1 MAKQKFRPPNDTQG
15 HGFRGPQ
22 GFPVPMDMKIGFGD
36 EKYGEFDAS
45 IDEDSFLEDIVVNVS
60 AKVTN
65 GQLKKKAK
73 AKDVVSKK
81 GSPLDIVVKNVLGG
95 LLGEADEQGPKGPP
109 KGIAHLEDLKP
120 DEFLR
125 FLEKYRDL
133 PLDGGLEVSEKV
145 DGSAQ
150 MSFGVRDG
158 QLWTKSKNGTVKMSA
173 DEYPDQPMFR
183 ALKQA
188 HWALQELT
196 TKLPEGITFVSD
208 VLYTRIPNSIEYGDN
223 RIVVHGISGG
233 DELAAKR
240 IIDQLSRGNLSD
252 GDQNWKIEFKRVLS
266 PDEVMVDV
274 KEEFASIAEIYRELK
289 TLTPDKLKAAGKGPY
304 KAALA
309 KFQAIQLALKK
320 KLVRQLRNKSSA
332 YGPVGG
338 GVEGLVFR
346 DLESGSM
353 TKLVDKEY
361 FTKLNKFLWRYR
373 ELLDKGVKVGDQ
385 WQFGILQKFRNAIAD
400 KVLGSAVAK
409 TPGFVGQLKK
419 FGADLEYPPEADTP
433 DKKADVLLAQYIQKN
448 GLMQGDF
455 LSGFAKEL
463 FAVIQEFQGL
473 RKEWDAK
480 KKGELVHDIKDDL
493 GKVIKTIAMDPIIK
507 GRTDEAFKGME
518 EFLTGTKRALAEVG
532 KMKGDLTKKVA
543 LLKLM
548 MGQGRLE
555 KLSMTEK
562 PTTELK
568 EDRVGSITPLVQKN
582 LELLNRHG
590 FAVTGNSIG
599 TGASGTAFNL
609 KNGKVLKVTTDDS
622 EARASN
628 HLKGKKLKHAAQIY
642 DVFKFKDQHRAAG
655 GGPVPTNYYG
665 IAQEKVQPLPEPL
678 KKNLS
683 TALRLSDDLLEFG
696 WMLKSRE
703 ENETYA
709 NQLAQANPDR
719 KKEIARMLQLFDQLK
734 IWDMLAEIK
743 GAGVEWQDLS
753 VGNVMMRGSD
763 LVAIDLGVSHSPGVE
778 PDILE
783 SVTILGEGDV
793 GQSDELIKKYAPLLQ
808 KRGFVPKSIIG
819 QGSRAVVYDMGDKV
833 FKVTDDQNDAHAAL
847 KAKEANL
854 KYVVKIFDVFRF
866 PSVNDVRFSD
876 TNFYGIVAEKLT
888 PIPGSEKAPESTSG
902 EASVLEEAIDESFL
916 FAATRSNFNRSWAE
930 TLKTMMGLLKIR
942 LKDVG
947 TLAGQDMQENFN
959 ASVETLRKY
968 SIDKM
973 IDELGNAGIQFSDW
987 HTGNI
992 MKKGSTHVLVDL
1004 GHSKVHGGREPD
1016 MLEKKVLE
1024 GVLRALRETRA
1035 DQVGV
1040 TIGRFQPFHK
1050 GHAEII
1056 RGLAKKFDKV
1066 IVIVAGNTRD
1076 KKNPFSLETRME
1088 LMQKSLPDVMSK
1100 VEIHK
1105 AEYGGKGSGYIPG
1118 VLSDIVKDKR
1128 SSVEADTAIHILVGP
1143 DRVGEIQK
1151 QLDHAKLA
1159 KEQGTELLFDP
1170 NLAEL
1175 NTLPGVKNDDDT
1187 DRISG
1192 TKVREALVAD
1202 QKDVVK
1208 AMMDPHLVSNP
1219 ADFEGLYV
1227 KMRSELMAGLAG
1239 KRPKQPADPEPPG
1252 LEEDLKDIGSEAGV
1266 QVVLQANA
1274 DKLLAS
1280 PWKIDVNKLTPL
1292 GSGQEG
1298 IAYDIG
1304 GGKVLKV
1311 TADEKEAETSYGI
1324 KGKTNLKHVVHVF
1337 DVFRF
1342 RDTPG
1347 ITAPVYG
1354 LVTEKL
1360 IQLTAPE
1367 QKEFDDITEECQAQ
1381 MGKKRYI
1388 DAVWTGDWNHFVQ
1401 EMRSAFETDIAKE
1414 SGLPL
1419 GHPRLARVLEARMQR
1434 YLPVMQ
1440 KFKMADMMS
1449 ELKGLGI
1456 KFADYHGGNLMK
1468 RGGDYVIN
1476 DLGRSESTSK
1486 KVPPMMEDIVSKIIE
1501 DFGFGS
1507 SAVGLKAGSSA
1518 WSASKNR
1525 VDPNSKELWQNQ
1537 LNRMEPFHSGSADIK
1552 VQK

>member
-1 MAKQKFRPPNDTQG
+1 
-15 HGFRGPQ
+15 
-22 GFPVPMDMKIGFGD
+22 MDMKIGFGD

-60 AKVTN
+60 ARVTG
-65 GQLKKKAK
+65 GQLKKKARS
-73 AKDVVSKK
+73 KDVVSKK

-109 KGIAHLEDLKP
+109 NGIAHIEDLKP
-120 DEFLR
+120 EEFLR

-145 DGSAQ
+145 DGSAH
-150 MSFGVRDG
+150 MSFGVKGG

-196 TKLPEGITFVSD
+196 TKLPEGVTFASD

-223 RIVVHGISGG
+223 RIVVHGVSGG
-233 DELAAKR
+233 NGVEAKQV
-240 IIDQLSRGNLSD
+240 IDQLSTQSLSD

-274 KEEFASIAEIYRELK
+274 KEEFNSISEIYDELK
-289 TLTPDKLKAAGKGPY
+289 RLTPNKLKAVGKGPY

-309 KFQAIQLALKK
+309 KFQAIQMALKK
-320 KLVRQLRNKSSA
+320 KLVGQLRGKSSA
-332 YGPVGG
+332 YGPEGG
-338 GVEGLVFR
+338 DVEGLVFR
-346 DLESGSM
+346 DLESGAM

-373 ELLDKGVKVGDQ
+373 EMLYNGVKIGDQ
-385 WQFGILQKFRNAIAD
+385 WQFGILQRFRNAIAD
-400 KVLGSAVAK
+400 NVLGSAVAK

-419 FGADLEYPPEADTP
+419 FGYDLEYPPGANTSDKRADF
-433 DKKADVLLAQYIQKN
+433 LLSQYIQKN
-448 GLMQGDF
+448 GLMSGDY
-455 LSGFAKEL
+455 LSGFVKEL
-463 FAVIQEFQGL
+463 YTVADDFKDL
-473 RKEWDAK
+473 RKEWDTK
-480 KKGELVHDIKDDL
+480 KNGNLTHHVKDDL
-493 GKVIKTIAMDPIIK
+493 GHVIKSITMDQIIK
-507 GRTDEAFKGME
+507 DRTEEAFKGME
-518 EFLTGTKRALAEVG
+518 EFLLGTGKAIGEIG
-532 KMKGDLTKKVA
+532 KMKGDLTKKTA

-555 KLSMTEK
+555 KLATEAS
-562 PTTELK
+562 PGLRES
-568 EDRVGSITPLVQKN
+568 ESRVGSIEPLVQKN
-582 LELLNRHG
+582 MPLLAKHG
-590 FAVTGNSIG
+590 FDITRPSADWLPNAIG
-599 TGASGTAFNL
+599 SGASGTAYSM
-609 KNGKVLKVTTDDS
+609 KDGRVLKITTDDT

-628 HLKGKKLKHAAQIY
+628 HLKGKKLKYAARI
-642 DVFKFKDQHRAAG
+642 DNVFRFKEEHGIPGR
-655 GGPVPTNYYG
+655 PVKMKYYG
-665 IAQEKVQPLPEPL
+665 IVQEKVKPLSSPVKQEL
-678 KKNLS
+678 
-683 TALRLSDDLLEFG
+683 TTILRLAEDLFGFG
-696 WMLKSRE
+696 WITNGRE
-703 ENETYA
+703 KNEA
-709 NQLAQANPDR
+709 HAKESIAGNPDLTADITR
-719 KKEIARMLQLFDQLK
+719 LLKGMKQLK
-734 IWDMLAEIK
+734 LWDMLEELQTN
-743 GAGVEWQDLS
+743 GVEWQDLHP
-753 VGNVMMRGSD
+753 GNVMMRGKD
-763 LVAIDLGVSHSPGVE
+763 LVAIDLGVSRSPGAE

-783 SVTILGEGDV
+783 SIQYLGEANTGDV
-793 GQSDELIKKYAPLLQ
+793 KSILNKFEPLLAKNGINAGAELGSGSQAIVFDAGGGKVLKITEDQSDAQ
-808 KRGFVPKSIIG
+808 
-819 QGSRAVVYDMGDKV
+819 
-833 FKVTDDQNDAHAAL
+833 AAL
-847 KAKEANL
+847 KAKESNL
-854 KYVVKIFDVFRF
+854 KYVAKVFNVFKF
-866 PSVNDVRFSD
+866 PGEDY
-876 TNFYGIVAEKLT
+876 YGIVLERLAH
-888 PIPGSEKAPESTSG
+888 IPGSESAPESTSG
-902 EASVLEEAIDESFL
+902 EAAILEEAIDESFL
-916 FAATRSNFNRSWAE
+916 FAASRGKFIRSWQEAFKAMNAI
-930 TLKTMMGLLKIR
+930 LKTRMSL
-942 LKDVG
+942 VG
-947 TLAGQDMQENFN
+947 TLAGQDMQENFA
-959 ASVETLRKY
+959 ASIATLKKY
-968 SIDKM
+968 NIDKI
-973 IDELGNAGIQFSDW
+973 IDDIGAVGIEFGDW

-992 MKKGSTHVLVDL
+992 MKRGSDYVLVDL
-1004 GHSKVHGGREPD
+1004 GYSKVHGGREPD
-1016 MLEKKVLE
+1016 VLEKKVVE
-1024 GVLRALRETRA
+1024 GVLKTLREARA

-1066 IVIVAGNTRD
+1066 IVIVAGNTKD
-1076 KKNPFSLETRME
+1076 KKNPFSLETRMQ
-1088 LMQKSLPDVMSK
+1088 LMQKSLPDVMSN

-1118 VLSDIVKDKR
+1118 VLSDIVKNKR

-1143 DRVGEIQK
+1143 DRFAEIKK

-1170 NLAEL
+1170 NMAEL
-1175 NTLPGVKNDDDT
+1175 NQLPGVKNDDDT

-1202 QKDVVK
+1202 QKDVVQS
-1208 AMMDPHLVSNP
+1208 MMDPHLVSNP
-1219 ADFEGLYV
+1219 ADFENLYV
-1227 KMRSELMAGLAG
+1227 KMRSELTAGLAG
-1239 KRPKQPADPEPPG
+1239 KRARPTDPNPAG

-1274 DKLLAS
+1274 EKLLAS
-1280 PWKIDVNKLTPL
+1280 PWKIDVNKLTQL

-1304 GGKVLKV
+1304 GGKVMKV
-1311 TADEKEAETSYGI
+1311 SADEKEAETSYGI

-1342 RDTPG
+1342 MDTPG
-1347 ITAPVYG
+1347 IVQPVYC
-1354 LVTEKL
+1354 LITEKL
-1360 IQLTAPE
+1360 IKLTAPE
-1367 QKEFDDITEECQAQ
+1367 QKEFDDVTDECQAQ

-1401 EMRSAFETDIAKE
+1401 EMRSAFQEDIAKE
-1414 SGLPL
+1414 SHLPPD
-1419 GHPRLARVLEARMQR
+1419 HPRLVRVLESRMQR
-1434 YLPVMQ
+1434 YLPIMQ
-1440 KFKMADMMS
+1440 KFKMSDMMS

-1476 DLGRSESTSK
+1476 DLGRSESTSN

-1507 SAVGLKAGSSA
+1507 SAVGMKAGSSA
-1518 WSASKNR
+1518 WSTSKNQ

-1552 VQK
+1552 RQK